1 MSLSN
6 QINEL
11 KILVSQCESEI
22 TSLESGRKASSSR
35 ARKSLQAIKQQA
47 HGMRKVI
54 TETTKALP
62 TKTRVKKVSSD
73 LETKPERVEVPATE
87 APTVEVPVVEPAE
100 PLIEPVKKSR
110 KKPTKT
116 V

>member
-35 ARKSLQAIKQQA
+35 ARKSLQAIKGSA
-47 HGMRKVI
+47 HTMRKMI

-62 TKTRVKKVSSD
+62 TKTRAKKAPVVA
-73 LETKPERVEVPATE
+73 EPERVEVEPA
-87 APTVEVPVVEPAE
+87 VEVEPE
-100 PLIEPVKKSR
+100 PLIEPVKKIR
-110 KKPTKT
+110 KSKKT

>member
-1 MSLSN
+1 LKKNNYYSIIKMSLSN

-35 ARKSLQAIKQQA
+35 ARKSLQAIKGSA
-47 HGMRKVI
+47 HTMRKMI

-62 TKTRVKKVSSD
+62 TKTRAKKAPVVA
-73 LETKPERVEVPATE
+73 EPERVE
-87 APTVEVPVVEPAE
+87 EVPEPAVEPE
-100 PLIEPVKKSR
+100 TPMKEKKMR
-110 KKPTKT
+110 KSKKT

>member
-11 KILVSQCESEI
+11 KLLVSQCEDEVK
-22 TSLESGRKASSSR
+22 SLESGRKASSSR
-35 ARKSLQAIKQQA
+35 ARKSLQSIKSQA
-47 HGMRKVI
+47 HTMRKMI

-62 TKTRVKKVSSD
+62 TKTRVKKA
-73 LETKPERVEVPATE
+73 PVEE
-87 APTVEVPVVEPAE
+87 PVVEAPAVEAPAVEVE
-100 PLIEPVKKSR
+100 PETPVKKMR
-110 KKPTKT
+110 KSKKT